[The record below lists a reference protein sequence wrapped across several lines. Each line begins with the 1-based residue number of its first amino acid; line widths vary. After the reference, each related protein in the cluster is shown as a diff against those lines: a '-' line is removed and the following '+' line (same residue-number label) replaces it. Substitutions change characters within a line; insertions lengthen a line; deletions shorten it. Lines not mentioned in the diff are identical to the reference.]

1 MVKIIFFI
9 LLILVIALIGICIY
23 FIYTNYKS
31 KKINKNSVILKD
43 QVQDAALELIRSLDS
58 KQLDEDNL
66 YLIKKYIKSKNY
78 RKETIN
84 FLLELP
90 NRNDVINLVEETNLL
105 DTLLKSKDK
114 DEFDKA
120 YKINIIGEFKLNN
133 YMDYLMTACDDK
145 HMYVQV
151 STIKSLAK
159 LGNVEYFVEG
169 LTKIVTSTSLIHEKI
184 IIDAIYSFEGKK
196 EKLNKALN
204 KKLISKNEKEELKIV
219 ILNHFIN
226 IKYDYVKEDIY
237 NILLD
242 ESYSKELKLVGIKYF
257 INIEY
262 LKAKLV
268 LIKLLNHECWE
279 IRAIS
284 ASALRSYKD
293 KEVILNLKQ
302 SIKDSEWYVRQ
313 NSARSLFYLADNKDD
328 LTYVIN
334 GEDKYAAD
342 SMLSILSE
350 ENKLDEFIFDINIPD
365 VFDKFEERLMVEK
378 V

>member
-9 LLILVIALIGICIY
+9 LLILLIILISICIY
-23 FIYTNYKS
+23 FLYTNYKNN
-31 KKINKNSVILKD
+31 KINENSIVIKE
-43 QVQDAALELIRSLDS
+43 QVQNATLKLIRNLDNRH
-58 KQLDEDNL
+58 LDEDTL
-66 YLIKKYIKSKNY
+66 CLIKKYIKSKNY
-78 RKETIN
+78 RKETIK

-90 NRNDVINLVEETNLL
+90 NRNDVISLVKETKLL
-105 DTLLKSKDK
+105 DIVLKSKDR

-133 YMDYLMTACDDK
+133 YIDYLIQSCEDE

-159 LGNVEYFVEG
+159 LGNVNYFVEG
-169 LTKIVTSTSLIHEKI
+169 LIKIVTSNSLIHEKI
-184 IIDAIYSFEGKK
+184 IIDVIYNFEGDKDR
-196 EKLNKALN
+196 LNKALN
-204 KKLISKNEKEELKIV
+204 KKLLSKTEKEELKII

-226 IKYDYVKEDIY
+226 IKYEKVKKDIY

-257 INIEY
+257 MSIKYI
-262 LKAKLV
+262 KAKFV
-268 LIKLLNHECWE
+268 LLKLLNDELWE
-279 IRAIS
+279 IRAIA
-284 ASALRSYKD
+284 ASALRNYKD
-293 KEVILNLKQ
+293 KEVIFNLKQ

-313 NSARSLFYLADNKDD
+313 NSARSLFYLSDDKDD

-342 SMLSILSE
+342 SMLNILSE
-350 ENKLDEFIFDINIPD
+350 ENKLDEFILDINMPHL
-365 VFDKFEERLMVEK
+365 FEKIEEEVMV
-378 V
+378 